1 MVTTTTAAKRTPV
14 YSVNIIIELSC
25 TLFLVFSV
33 WKYIIYS
40 YKSVGA
46 SYLILTAR
54 NGAWIGDEL
63 VHGKE
68 GDHIDHIPKHSHHN
82 DHHPVP
88 PRKAPGVGYMSTI
101 ADTTYRNKARRQS
114 GGKVPLH
121 PLEAGFTTSPI
132 PIS

>member
-1 MVTTTTAAKRTPV
+1 V
-14 YSVNIIIELSC
+14 L
-25 TLFLVFSV
+25 SV

-63 VHGKE
+63 VHGK
-68 GDHIDHIPKHSHHN
+68 DRDDIDHVPKHSHHN

-88 PRKAPGVGYMSTI
+88 PRKAPGVGYMTTI
-101 ADTTYRNKARRQS
+101 AGTTYRNKSQETKWGEKYRCIHWRPASPRLPSQLAR
-114 GGKVPLH
+114 P
-121 PLEAGFTTSPI
+121 
-132 PIS
+132 